1 LSGAKITTVA
11 IVIEEIA
18 TDAEELVELVIW
30 INNQLLF
37 VFNARRMLDLKARQ
51 KLS

>member
-1 LSGAKITTVA
+1 
-11 IVIEEIA
+11 VIEEIA

>member
-1 LSGAKITTVA
+1 
-11 IVIEEIA
+11 VIEEIA

-37 VFNARRMLDLKARQ
+37 VINARRMLDLKARQ
-51 KLS
+51 KLG